1 MLSGCRKASVLR
13 LVNVGKGKRMKAE
26 FRRKEPETN
35 ASECVVEKMIVL
47 PEQEYQHFASHLMK
61 DYDFIRENI
70 DLMYEQDDVWHCLL
84 VAGAESREGVLVESE
99 GASYAR
105 YSAVLP
111 DASSFMHPQ
120 YQTLKNLQEKLEDA
134 VEFIVRE
141 GTEETRNGGWIAH
154 HEEWQKKFDLDSKWT
169 DIVSDMLEEREEV
182 QEINHLGEDF
192 EVDFYTQYCPNVVEK
207 VETSNQNMSL

>member
-1 MLSGCRKASVLR
+1 
-13 LVNVGKGKRMKAE
+13 MKAD
-26 FRRKEPETN
+26 FRRKEPELN
-35 ASECVVEKMIVL
+35 ASECVVEKTIVL

-70 DLMYEQDDVWHCLL
+70 ELMYEQDDVWHCLL

-99 GASYAR
+99 GAGYAR

-111 DASSFMHPQ
+111 DASAFMHPQ
-120 YQTLKNLQEKLEDA
+120 YLTLRNLQKKLEDA

-154 HEEWQKKFDLDSKWT
+154 HEEWQEKFDLDSKWT

-182 QEINHLGEDF
+182 QEINHLAEGF
-192 EVDFYTQYCPNVVEK
+192 EVDFYTQYCPNVVE
-207 VETSNQNMSL
+207 VETNNQNMNL